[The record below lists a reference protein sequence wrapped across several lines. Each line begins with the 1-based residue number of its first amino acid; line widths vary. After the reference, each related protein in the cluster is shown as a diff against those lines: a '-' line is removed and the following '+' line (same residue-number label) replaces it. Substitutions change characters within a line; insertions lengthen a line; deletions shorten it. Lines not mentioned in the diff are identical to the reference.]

1 MVQFETFSTVGLEA
15 RRKIEC
21 WNDYASDSFTPL
33 VSDPVD
39 ARTFTGHLVRACV
52 EDLQLAEVYS
62 DPQFV
67 RHSQAHVSRSRDAT
81 FFLHVQLEGEC
92 ITQQD
97 GRQALLRPGDLA
109 LCDTTRP
116 YELIFE
122 KSNRM
127 FVLGIPGTLMHRYV
141 GSPESVVSIS
151 LPGSTGMSGLVS
163 GLLRGFW
170 GDFRMHPDASQATR
184 VLHAAL
190 NLMAGAYAAVPQA
203 GVARSSLAAAHRA
216 RILSYI
222 DTHLTDPDLTP
233 TAIARVCR
241 ITTRY
246 LHHLFSDEPE
256 TVARYIL
263 RRRLEECSKAL
274 DNSSQRGRTVTAI
287 AFDHGFNSPTHFGRA
302 FRARFGL
309 TPREYRRR
317 GDVENAMSPG

>member
-1 MVQFETFSTVGLEA
+1 MVQFESFSTMGLDP

-21 WNDYASDSFTPL
+21 WNDFTSDSFSPL

-39 ARTFTGHLVRACV
+39 ARSFKGHVVRTGI

-67 RHSQAHVSRSRDAT
+67 RHSQAHTARSRDSV
-81 FFLHVQLEGEC
+81 FFLHLQLEGEC
-92 ITQQD
+92 VTRQD
-97 GRQALLRPGDLA
+97 GRQATLRAGDFA
-109 LCDTTRP
+109 ICDTTRP
-116 YELIFE
+116 YDLIFD

-127 FVLGIPGTLMHRYV
+127 FVLGIPGTTMHRYL
-141 GSPESVVSIS
+141 GSPESIVSVGMS
-151 LPGSTGMSGLVS
+151 GSKGMSGLVS
-163 GLLRGFW
+163 GLLRSFW
-170 GDFRMHPDASQATR
+170 GDFRAQPDSAQAMR
-184 VLHAAL
+184 VLSAAMD
-190 NLMAGAYAAVPQA
+190 LMAGAYSTVPQA
-203 GVARSSLAAAHRA
+203 AVVRSSLAAAHRT

-222 DTHLTDPDLTP
+222 EAHLSDPDLTP
-233 TAIARVCR
+233 TAVARACR

-274 DNSSQRGRTVTAI
+274 NTTSQRGRTVTAI

-302 FRARFGL
+302 FRARFGV
-309 TPREYRRR
+309 TPREFRK
-317 GDVENAMSPG
+317 GEPMGM